1 MRRRPVGPVSDEY
14 STPSLPA
21 VRPVFGTSGVR
32 GPVGGT
38 VTGTLARDLGRALG
52 SMTDAV
58 VVGRDARESGDALA
72 RAAVAGVQEVG
83 SDVVDLGVEPTP
95 TATGNGPPPP

>member
-1 MRRRPVGPVSDEY
+1 MRRRPVGPVSDEH
-14 STPSLPA
+14 STLSLPT
-21 VRPVFGTSGVR
+21 VRTMFGTSGVR
-32 GPVGGT
+32 GPVGET

-83 SDVVDLGVEPTP
+83 GDSTP